1 MDGGIITARDADEE
15 VTAAAKAAGYPFF
28 FIAGIKMDPSA
39 ATSATAEPEISA
51 KNMEVAILIIL
62 NPPLTKPTKAEA
74 KAIKRLEIPD
84 VFMIAPAKINN
95 GIAINGKFVAP
106 TYMTIAVSIKK
117 SVPCLIT
124 MATTVVTA
132 RPMAMGTLI
141 LKSKSNTTNID
152 RTIIIAALLVP

>member
-1 MDGGIITARDADEE
+1 
-15 VTAAAKAAGYPFF
+15 
-28 FIAGIKMDPSA
+28 
-39 ATSATAEPEISA
+39 
-51 KNMEVAILIIL
+51 MEVAILIIL